1 MRQTTWKRA
10 DGSTGNLEP
19 ERAVVMA
26 GRWKRIRRRA
36 QREKRARARAAVETP
51 ERPARRYSLHTA
63 TEARWGTMVELE
75 AVVRGQTPGAVAWCV
90 IDHGGPVPELV
101 EWSCTD
107 GLRLGARVLN
117 QWVEVV
123 TVELLLVNVS
133 GGERDG
139 ERLEV
144 RGRVSVP
151 RGASWDVRHDV
162 AWDRVTE
169 DESVWRVAR
178 MLLPAGDGETVPTSV
193 VD

>member
-1 MRQTTWKRA
+1 MRQTTWNRA
-10 DGSTGNLEP
+10 DGSTSSIEA
-19 ERAVVMA
+19 ERAAVQA
-26 GRWKRIRRRA
+26 ARWKQIRRRA
-36 QREKRARARAAVETP
+36 QRRARASVVTAP
-51 ERPARRYSLHTA
+51 ERPAERYSLHTA

-75 AVVRGQTPGAVAWCV
+75 AVVRRQTPGAMAWCV

-107 GLRLGARVLN
+107 GLRMGARVID

-123 TVELLLVNVS
+123 TVELLLVRVD

-162 AWDRVTE
+162 AWERVTE
-169 DESVWRVAR
+169 DESTWRVAR
-178 MLLPAGDGETVPTSV
+178 MLLPAGDGETMPTSV